1 MRLCE
6 CGTIADAVKIAE
18 RLFVETAGADCPVWA
33 LQIATAFR
41 TICIEAHALDK
52 NIKRKEIELIVN
64 AIVTETRAKMR
75 PADQLMDASAERNK
89 VLHEP

>member
-18 RLFVETAGADCPVWA
+18 RLFVETAGTDCPVWA

-41 TICIEAHALDK
+41 TICIEAHALDP
-52 NIKRKEIELIVN
+52 NVKRKEIELIVN
-64 AIVTETRAKMR
+64 AIAGETRVKMR
-75 PADQLMDASAERNK
+75 AAGDLMDAASERNK
-89 VLHEP
+89 VLHG